1 MLMLQGTAI
10 KCICRYEKMTLTS
23 QKDVSYS
30 LKSTVVVVSLITFSN
45 YGMTFILSFKKD
57 GNMWTSSVHVSFPFF
72 SI

>member
-1 MLMLQGTAI
+1 MLQGTAI

-45 YGMTFILSFKKD
+45 YGMTFILSFKKRWKYVD
-57 GNMWTSSVHVSFPFF
+57 LFSTCVISFF